1 MKNNILI
8 IRNFNLGDAIISIP
22 ALKYIRYK
30 FKDQRIT
37 LLNFNR
43 LNNFGDFLELINS
56 DQTIID
62 EIIHINFKSIFNFK
76 KNYKNY
82 LFLKKFSQIIYL
94 QDDKRPIY
102 KRIRNYLLL
111 NLINRKNNIEI
122 FDDKKYS
129 KNKNES
135 FFLAKKIKKDLT
147 LGVYLNEYKIKKK
160 FNLKNQEIKKK
171 LKNNYDY
178 ITISFGGESS
188 PVKWK
193 LSNWKLLF
201 KYLEHYKKYKVVLIG
216 NKKDYEISKKFTLI
230 SKIQSINLCGITS
243 IKDLCYLIQNSKLHI
258 SNDNGTMHLA
268 NILGIK
274 SISLFHTHNPKGK
287 WESLDKKSINIRTSE
302 GINSIN
308 IYRLFKSIESLKI

>member
-30 FKDQRIT
+30 FKDEKIT
-37 LLNFNR
+37 LLNFNK
-43 LNNFGDFLELINS
+43 LNNFSDFLKLINS
-56 DQTIID
+56 DQTILD
-62 EIIHINFKSIFNFK
+62 EIIYINFKSLLNFK
-76 KNYKNY
+76 KNYKNF

-94 QDDKRPIY
+94 QDEKRPFY
-102 KRIRNYLLL
+102 KRIRNYFLI
-111 NLINRKNNIEI
+111 NLINRRNNIKL
-122 FDDKKYS
+122 FDNKKYS

-135 FFLAKKIKKDLT
+135 FFLAKKIKTDLT
-147 LGVYLNEYKIKKK
+147 LPIFLGEYKIKKK
-160 FNLKNQEIKKK
+160 FSLKNQEIKKK
-171 LKNNYDY
+171 LKNNPKY

-201 KYLEHYKKYKVVLIG
+201 KYLEKYKSYQIILIG
-216 NKKDYEISKKFTLI
+216 NQRDLEVSKKFTFI
-230 SKIQSINLCGITS
+230 SKIQTINLCGKTS
-243 IKDLCYLIQNSKLHI
+243 IHDLCYLIQNSKLHI

-274 SISLFHTHNPKGK
+274 SVSLFHSHNPKGK
-287 WESLDKKSINIRTSE
+287 WESLDKRSINIRNSD

-308 IYRLFKSIESLKI
+308 IYKLFGAIEISKI